1 MTLDDECRDCLYGSQ
16 TKKAEAIDLDAEKLA
31 LFKKEARL
39 ICDSAPE
46 SGCAPL
52 LCRDLNL
59 LHGKI
64 FAKSLDYSKEKKMFN
79 SRLLEMEDA
88 LYASIQASEDPL
100 KEALKYAMASN
111 YIDYAR
117 IYNLSQGAVDLVIQA
132 ARGSHVDAGVYA
144 KLRQDLS
151 TARTLC
157 YLHDNCGEIVLDK
170 ILIRILKDQYPAL
183 EITSVV
189 RGKPVINDVTEEDAR
204 DTGLYEFVKVI
215 GNGTDVPG
223 TPLGEVSKETLDAL
237 SRSDVIFSK
246 GLGNLETLYGE
257 GYSAYYC
264 FCCKCNHIAE
274 RFSIPLWSAA
284 IVAEQAI

>member
-16 TKKAEAIDLDAEKLA
+16 TKKAEAMDTDAGKLA
-31 LFKKEARL
+31 LFKQKARF

-59 LHGKI
+59 LHGQILGKP
-64 FAKSLDYSKEKKMFN
+64 LDYSKEKKMFN

-88 LYASIQASEDPL
+88 LHASIQASEDPL

-117 IYNLSQGAVDLVIQA
+117 IYNLDKGAVELVIQA
-132 ARGSHVDAGVYA
+132 ARESRVDENVYA
-144 KLRQDLS
+144 MFRKDLS
-151 TARTLC
+151 AAKTLC

-170 ILIRILKDQYPAL
+170 ILIRIIKEQYPAL
-183 EITSVV
+183 EVTSVV

-204 DTGLYEFVKVI
+204 DIGLYDLARVI

-223 TPLGEVSKETLDAL
+223 TPLGEVSAETLSVLAC
-237 SRSDVIFSK
+237 SDVIFSK

-264 FCCKCNHIAE
+264 FCCKCRHIAE

-284 IVAEQAI
+284 IVAE

>member
-16 TKKAEAIDLDAEKLA
+16 TKKAEAIDTDKERLA

-39 ICDSAPE
+39 VCDSAPE
-46 SGCAPL
+46 SSCAPL

-59 LHGKI
+59 LHGRI
-64 FAKSLDYSKEKKMFN
+64 LGIPLDYTKEKKMFN
-79 SRLLEMEDA
+79 TRLLEMEDA
-88 LYASIQASEDPL
+88 IHASIRESEDPL

-117 IYNLSQGAVDLVIQA
+117 IYNLDKGAVELVIQA
-132 ARGSHVDAGVYA
+132 AKESRVDGTVYA
-144 KLRQDLS
+144 RFRKDLS
-151 TARTLC
+151 NAKTLC

-170 ILIRILKDQYPAL
+170 ILIRILKEQYPAL

-204 DTGLYEFVKVI
+204 DIGLCALAKVI

-223 TPLGEVSKETLDAL
+223 TPLGEISAETLDVLAH
-237 SRSDVIFSK
+237 SDIIFSK

-264 FCCKCNHIAE
+264 FCCKCNHISG
-274 RFSIPLWSAA
+274 RFNIPLWSAA
-284 IVAEQAI
+284 IVAE

>member
-16 TKKAEAIDLDAEKLA
+16 TKKAEAIDTDATKLA
-31 LFKKEARL
+31 IFKREARL
-39 ICDSAPE
+39 ICDSAPA

-64 FAKSLDYSKEKKMFN
+64 LGTPLDYTKEKKMFN

-88 LYASIQASEDPL
+88 LYASIQAAEDPL
-100 KEALKYAMASN
+100 NEALKYAMASN

-117 IYNLSQGAVDLVIQA
+117 IYNLDKGAVELVIQA
-132 ARGSHVDAGVYA
+132 AHESRVDDAVYA
-144 KLRQDLS
+144 KFRQDLS
-151 TARTLC
+151 SAKTLC

-170 ILIRILKDQYPAL
+170 ILIRILKEQYPTL

-204 DTGLYEFVKVI
+204 DIGLYAIARVI

-223 TPLGEVSKETLDAL
+223 TPLGEVSEETLYAL
-237 SRSDVIFSK
+237 DHSDVIFSK

-274 RFSIPLWSAA
+274 RFNIPLWSAA
-284 IVAEQAI
+284 IVAE